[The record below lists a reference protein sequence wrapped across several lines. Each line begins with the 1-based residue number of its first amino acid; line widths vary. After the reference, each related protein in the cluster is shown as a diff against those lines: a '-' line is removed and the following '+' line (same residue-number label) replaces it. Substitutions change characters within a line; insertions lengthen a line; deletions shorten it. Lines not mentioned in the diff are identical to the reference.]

1 MNKWKYISCLWIKRL
16 IKMEILPKIIY
27 KFNTT
32 PIKIAAAFKIIEI
45 DKLILKLYVN
55 LRVPD

>member
-1 MNKWKYISCLWIKRL
+1 
-16 IKMEILPKIIY
+16 MEILPQIIY
-27 KFNTT
+27 KFNTI
-32 PIKIAAAFKIIEI
+32 PIKIAAAFKKIEI